1 MLKEHVAWFEAYV
14 AGFLTGDPEY
24 DTHITLK
31 KEHSLG
37 VLTQAQTIV
46 STLALSPRLV
56 QAAHLA
62 ALYHDTG
69 RFPQY
74 RRYKT
79 FQDSRS
85 ENHAFLGVRTLRR
98 EKTIPPLDKDFR
110 ALVLGAV
117 AMHNRRDVPTGISTE
132 LSTVTKV
139 VRDSD
144 KLDIIRIML
153 EYLRPGGKSSDV
165 VTLHVTDE
173 PDRYSPEI
181 VSQVQNGRIG
191 DYSAMRFKND
201 FTLVVL
207 SWVHDL
213 NFKASRRMFLDN
225 GYAEELFGF
234 LPDMKE
240 LAQLHNVIH
249 TALHKD

>member
-1 MLKEHVAWFEAYV
+1 MLEDHIAWFETYV

-24 DTHITLK
+24 DAHIALK
-31 KEHSLG
+31 KEHSLA
-37 VLTQAQTIV
+37 VLAQAQTIV
-46 STLALSPRLV
+46 STLALSPNLV

-62 ALYHDTG
+62 ALYHDAG

-74 RRYKT
+74 RRYRT

-85 ENHAFLGVRTLRR
+85 ENHAHLGVRSLRR
-98 EKTIPPLDKDFR
+98 EKTLPPMAKDLR
-110 ALVLGAV
+110 ALVFGAV
-117 AMHNRRDVPTGISTE
+117 VMHNRRDVPARISPE
-132 LSTVTKV
+132 QSIVTKV

-165 VTLHVTDE
+165 VTLHVADE
-173 PDRYSPEI
+173 PTRYSPEI
-181 VSQVQNGRIG
+181 VSQIHSGRIG
-191 DYSAMRFKND
+191 DYSSMRFKND

-213 NFKASRRMFLDN
+213 NFNASRRTFLDK
-225 GYAEELFGF
+225 GYMEELFGF
-234 LPDMKE
+234 LPDTPE
-240 LAQLHNVIH
+240 LTELRGVIH
-249 TALHKD
+249 AALRKD